1 MLGWAGKPSINALPR
16 YSTRTV
22 CNKYKWEQVED
33 LISVSNV
40 CGSCPGQTFSVKKS
54 SAPNSSCQP
63 LEDNSETLCRW
74 GESKSLLFRVT
85 LWPAKPVDYLKQI
98 PSRFL
103 HIFFSQ
109 QVKIK
114 HKHESASSNSA
125 CPEFLVKLSFT
136 PGTAHLDFLEV
147 FGCKM
152 HSKRKK
158 NKVQGS
164 KFWALYFIFGCC
176 TLFFGQQILNKTLE
190 FPCFCTKSSSK
201 MDKVQVYL
209 KHFACRFR

>member
-1 MLGWAGKPSINALPR
+1 MLGWAGKPSINVLPR

-22 CNKYKWEQVED
+22 CNKYEWEQVED

-63 LEDNSETLCRW
+63 LEDKSETSCRW

-114 HKHESASSNSA
+114 HKHPAGWFSARV
-125 CPEFLVKLSFT
+125 FLCFSGLHNLLAKGCGMVI
-136 PGTAHLDFLEV
+136 AV
-147 FGCKM
+147 FFECGHPRIVAKW
-152 HSKRKK
+152 
-158 NKVQGS
+158 G
-164 KFWALYFIFGCC
+164 
-176 TLFFGQQILNKTLE
+176 
-190 FPCFCTKSSSK
+190 
-201 MDKVQVYL
+201 
-209 KHFACRFR
+209 

>member
-1 MLGWAGKPSINALPR
+1 MNGSKWKTWFQFQMFAVAALA
-16 YSTRTV
+16 
-22 CNKYKWEQVED
+22 K
-33 LISVSNV
+33 L
-40 CGSCPGQTFSVKKS
+40 FLLKS

-63 LEDNSETLCRW
+63 LEDKSETLCRW

-136 PGTAHLDFLEV
+136 PGTAHLDCLEV

-152 HSKRKK
+152 RSKRKK
-158 NKVQGS
+158 KSRLKILSLVLY
-164 KFWALYFIFGCC
+164 FWVLYFIFW
-176 TLFFGQQILNKTLE
+176 TTNFEQNPWISLFLHQI
-190 FPCFCTKSSSK
+190 
-201 MDKVQVYL
+201 
-209 KHFACRFR
+209 